1 MIIIIISIIILF
13 LLHFILFHF
22 INKRSCN
29 IRTDFSFL
37 LRKYFMARRRMNMIF
52 KDERREN
59 NMDIVD
65 MVSWKEC
72 LYICTFKF

>member
-1 MIIIIISIIILF
+1 
-13 LLHFILFHF
+13 
-22 INKRSCN
+22 
-29 IRTDFSFL
+29 
-37 LRKYFMARRRMNMIF
+37 MARRRMNMIF